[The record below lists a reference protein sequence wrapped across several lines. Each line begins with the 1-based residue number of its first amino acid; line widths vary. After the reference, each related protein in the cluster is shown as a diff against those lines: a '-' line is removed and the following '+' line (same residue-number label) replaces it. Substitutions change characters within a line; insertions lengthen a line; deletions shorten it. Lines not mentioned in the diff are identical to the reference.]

1 MHKNTIIRSVASIF
15 IGALLLTGCDQPTPD
30 TKTANTTPKTANT
43 TPNAAEDYIKN
54 YKVTRKVDGVF
65 ENISEDI
72 KDAIIDRGIKIN
84 NISHIG
90 NMLART
96 GADVGA
102 TVTIFSGDAVAI
114 EFCSSTVSRETMEAD
129 PHNIVFCPYIISVY
143 SLPGDIEHTY
153 VSYRR
158 PLPVGDA
165 RSQASIKAVEALLEE
180 IITSAVE

>member
-1 MHKNTIIRSVASIF
+1 MPINTIFRSLFSIF
-15 IGALLLTGCDQPTPD
+15 IAATLLTACEQPAPD
-30 TKTANTTPKTANT
+30 TKQTDLD
-43 TPNAAEDYIKN
+43 DYLKN
-54 YKVTRKVDGVF
+54 YKVTRKIEGVF
-65 ENISEDI
+65 EDISEDI
-72 KDAIIDRGIKIN
+72 KGAVIDRGIKIN

-96 GADVGA
+96 GADVGS
-102 TVTIFSGDAVAI
+102 TIQIFTSDAVAI

-143 SLPGDIEHTY
+143 SLPDEPEHTY

-165 RSQASIKAVEALLEE
+165 RSKASIKAVEALLEE
-180 IITSAVE
+180 IIIDAVE

>member
-1 MHKNTIIRSVASIF
+1 MPTNTLFRSLISIF
-15 IGALLLTGCDQPTPD
+15 IGSLLLSACDQPATEN
-30 TKTANTTPKTANT
+30 TKTTNDVSEKD
-43 TPNAAEDYIKN
+43 DYIKN
-54 YKVTRKVDGVF
+54 YKVTRKVEGLF
-65 ENISEDI
+65 EDISEDI
-72 KDAIIDRGIKIN
+72 KGAIIDRGIKIN

-96 GADVGA
+96 GADVGS
-102 TVTIFSGDAVAI
+102 TVQIFTSDAVAI

-143 SLPGDIEHTY
+143 SLPDEPDHTY

-180 IITSAVE
+180 IIIEAVE

>member
-1 MHKNTIIRSVASIF
+1 MQINTIFRSLFSVF
-15 IGALLLTGCDQPTPD
+15 IAATLLTACDKPAPD
-30 TKTANTTPKTANT
+30 SPQAT
-43 TPNAAEDYIKN
+43 EDDYIKN

-72 KDAIIDRGIKIN
+72 KGAVIDRGIKIN

-102 TVTIFSGDAVAI
+102 TVTVFAADAIAI

-143 SLPGDIEHTY
+143 SLPGDTEHTY

-165 RSQASIKAVEALLEE
+165 RSKASIKAVEALLEE
-180 IITSAVE
+180 IIIDAVE

>member
-1 MHKNTIIRSVASIF
+1 MQKNTIFRALSSVFIAATLLSACDKPASDSPQV
-15 IGALLLTGCDQPTPD
+15 TED
-30 TKTANTTPKTANT
+30 
-43 TPNAAEDYIKN
+43 DYIKN
-54 YKVTRKVDGVF
+54 YKVTRKVNGVF

-72 KDAIIDRGIKIN
+72 KAAIIDRGIKIN

-96 GADVGA
+96 GADVGSTITVFA
-102 TVTIFSGDAVAI
+102 TDAIAI

-143 SLPGDIEHTY
+143 SLPGDIQHTY

-165 RSQASIKAVEALLEE
+165 RSKASIKAVEALLEE
-180 IITSAVE
+180 IIIDAVE